1 VSETT
6 AGYTAEPAGFTMVQN
21 RSVARHDLSMHA
33 LALLVKLLR
42 RRNGGT
48 HLCCP
53 SYEVLRKDCE
63 HAGKMPSPRSIADW
77 LRELALARE
86 LAWVHTG
93 RHSTYYFP
101 GDAEFEAASDALLIA
116 LTATTTVATTTTA
129 TVVIGETA
137 TATVE
142 QHYHY
147 GSGTATATVVK
158 QEVLNKT
165 KSTRHSAPT
174 ERTAPPSKPAAKT
187 AVRTPKQPAPTV
199 EATPAEREHVPRKR
213 AGGKAPAITGEEA
226 PRGPTPIQRVE
237 QGIKAAGV
245 RVAMNWGVDGKSLAA
260 LLSGSDVTVEDVIG
274 CFVDITT
281 HKYGD
286 EFMRKGLTVT
296 LVCTRYVGPWL
307 NWKENGEKGE
317 NHPGVGGLGG
327 AARARPSNPGRPT
340 NPQHAAH
347 AASLDW

>member
-1 VSETT
+1 VFSCPYLSHGAIVLYGWLQQHCGEKGCFPSYELLAKEMR
-6 AGYTAEPAGFTMVQN
+6 AGE
-21 RSVARHDLSMHA
+21 RSVARYRQELEDAGVIIHKRGGGASSNHYSLHPER
-33 LALLVKLLR
+33 LR
-42 RRNGGT
+42 DIPAKMADIGASRPKWPVEVGQNG
-48 HLCCP
+48 H
-53 SYEVLRKDCE
+53 SKS
-63 HAGKMPSPRSIADW
+63 AKM
-77 LRELALARE
+77 ARE
-86 LAWVHTG
+86 SNPVNQTQ
-93 RHSTYYFP
+93 
-101 GDAEFEAASDALLIA
+101 
-116 LTATTTVATTTTA
+116 LT
-129 TVVIGETA
+129 
-137 TATVE
+137 
-142 QHYHY
+142 
-147 GSGTATATVVK
+147 
-158 QEVLNKT
+158 
-165 KSTRHSAPT
+165 RDSAPT
-174 ERTAPPSKPAAKT
+174 ERTAPPSKPAPTIA
-187 AVRTPKQPAPTV
+187 AATPKAPAPTV

-317 NHPGVGGLGG
+317 HHPGVGGLGG

-347 AASLDW
+347 AAKLDW